1 MLRFLKVGL
10 MVLSG
15 ILVMGCAS
23 TTDHEGAP
31 VEDRPIT
38 GDAGGAST
46 SGASGDGVHGQNL
59 GTDPLKDPANILS
72 RRSVFF
78 AFDSYV
84 VEDEYRGLVEAHAQ
98 YLAANPTARMTLQ
111 GHTDER
117 GTHEYNLALGQ
128 RRADAVKRL
137 MVLLG
142 AQDSQIET
150 ISFGKE
156 RPRNIESNEIA
167 WAENRRVDVLYLG
180 E

>member
-1 MLRFLKVGL
+1 MLRFFKTGL
-10 MVLSG
+10 IVLAGIFMVA
-15 ILVMGCAS
+15 CAS
-23 TTDHEGAP
+23 TPDDDGAP
-31 VEDRPIT
+31 VEDRTIT
-38 GDAGGAST
+38 AGDGGAST
-46 SGASGDGVHGQNL
+46 SGAGSADVEGQNL
-59 GTDPLKDPANILS
+59 GTDPLKDPTSILS

-78 AFDSYV
+78 AYDSYA
-84 VEDEYRGLVEAHAQ
+84 VEDEYRGLVEAHAR

-156 RPRNIESNEIA
+156 RPRNMESNEIA
-167 WAENRRVDVLYLG
+167 WAENRRVDIIYLG